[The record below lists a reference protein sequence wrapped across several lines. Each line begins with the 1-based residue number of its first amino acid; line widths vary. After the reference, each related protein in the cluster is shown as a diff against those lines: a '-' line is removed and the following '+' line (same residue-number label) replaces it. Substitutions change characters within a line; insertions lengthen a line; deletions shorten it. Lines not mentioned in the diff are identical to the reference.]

1 MKRIERIQIASRSF
15 FFEEDACHLLENF
28 IEQIRR
34 LYKDDGGDTRI
45 AEVENRIAEMCH
57 EKVGS
62 DGIVAAAVIN
72 EVLSVIG
79 IKIENSSVD
88 DGVAGAAASCNKESE
103 QDATWYKAM
112 LKGSKLFRDKH
123 NNILG
128 GVLSGIAIHY
138 GFEASVLRVIAIL
151 LFVLPVT
158 FPLMLIYIILWIFL
172 PKATTIMDYTRMR
185 RVTERGDSEAIKRAW
200 KKNYELCVE
209 ELSVPA
215 DKGCLYS
222 LVRILFFI
230 LVAIM
235 IMPLGFVVFVL
246 LLVFICLVFMGWGA
260 FEILNLPFMA
270 MIGVLL
276 VVTIPIFLLVYSVLK
291 KTNVCGSMKKSTKR
305 FFAALWIIAL
315 LVVTPMVHNYIK
327 DNGGYENI
335 DDIVEYEWNN
345 VKSLFSGEWDDIV
358 LMNGSFTG
366 TSASGDLYNTRGVV
380 ADKDAFVAAAW
391 DARTVDGSLPLV
403 VESVYDCDGVNAVTF
418 YAHGDCFSD
427 THEKVLNEECDARIS
442 VTFLPG
448 DEVRGWHYFMWDSIS
463 NTLYFDICKY
473 GDVVCVSCRTEE
485 LTSLVRLCAAESLGD
500 SITFENARDNGLVPF
515 KISYNGNYRTPRL
528 VVLDGDGEEL
538 DVESVS
544 KTIRLK
550 GCYWNKYYKRGY
562 RHHININHD
571 AVECIDDHI
580 NGIVDASM
588 DIIDVCR
595 DVVDASG
602 AGF

>member
-1 MKRIERIQIASRSF
+1 M
-15 FFEEDACHLLENF
+15 
-28 IEQIRR
+28 
-34 LYKDDGGDTRI
+34 
-45 AEVENRIAEMCH
+45 
-57 EKVGS
+57 
-62 DGIVAAAVIN
+62 
-72 EVLSVIG
+72 
-79 IKIENSSVD
+79 
-88 DGVAGAAASCNKESE
+88 
-103 QDATWYKAM
+103 
-112 LKGSKLFRDKH
+112 
-123 NNILG
+123 
-128 GVLSGIAIHY
+128 
-138 GFEASVLRVIAIL
+138 
-151 LFVLPVT
+151 
-158 FPLMLIYIILWIFL
+158 
-172 PKATTIMDYTRMR
+172 
-185 RVTERGDSEAIKRAW
+185 
-200 KKNYELCVE
+200 
-209 ELSVPA
+209 
-215 DKGCLYS
+215 
-222 LVRILFFI
+222 
-230 LVAIM
+230 
-235 IMPLGFVVFVL
+235 
-246 LLVFICLVFMGWGA
+246 
-260 FEILNLPFMA
+260 
-270 MIGVLL
+270 
-276 VVTIPIFLLVYSVLK
+276 
-291 KTNVCGSMKKSTKR
+291 
-305 FFAALWIIAL
+305 
-315 LVVTPMVHNYIK
+315 
-327 DNGGYENI
+327 
-335 DDIVEYEWNN
+335 
-345 VKSLFSGEWDDIV
+345 
-358 LMNGSFTG
+358 
-366 TSASGDLYNTRGVV
+366 
-380 ADKDAFVAAAW
+380 
-391 DARTVDGSLPLV
+391 DGSLPLV

-588 DIIDVCR
+588 DIIDVSR